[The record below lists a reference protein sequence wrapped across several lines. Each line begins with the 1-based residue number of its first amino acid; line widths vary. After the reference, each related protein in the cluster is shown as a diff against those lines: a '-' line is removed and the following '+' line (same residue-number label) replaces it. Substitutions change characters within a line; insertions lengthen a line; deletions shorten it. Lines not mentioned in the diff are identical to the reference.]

1 MLRAFRLLAAVLL
14 TIALIACD
22 SSTDSKP
29 AGAPTTQ
36 PQAAAKP
43 KQLTIGFIAKAQS
56 NAFFDVCRAG
66 AEAAAKELG
75 EKHGV
80 RIALDVQ
87 SPPHEDAQRQAEAID
102 ALLNRG
108 VAGIAIACSDGN
120 IVAPA
125 IDRAVER
132 GVTVVCF
139 DSDSPR
145 SKRLTYIGTDEELF
159 GRSIMKELAEV
170 MDKKGTIAVLA
181 GNQTAPNL
189 TVRRTGVLEEL
200 KKYPDMKLAD
210 NGVRFNQEVPEK
222 AVEELNTFQQAHPEV
237 QGWAVIGGWP
247 FFARDAVKWPAGQVR
262 IVSADAL
269 PPQWPYLRDGYVEA
283 YYSQDPYGFGYEA
296 VRVIVEKALEGKDP
310 ENRIAKPPTR
320 VTKENLDAFAEE
332 WNERLEQE

>member
-1 MLRAFRLLAAVLL
+1 MLRAFLTATTVLL
-14 TIALIACD
+14 TLALIACD
-22 SSTDSKP
+22 ASTDSRSAAP
-29 AGAPTTQ
+29 ATQ

-66 AEAAAKELG
+66 AVAAAKDLSS
-75 EKHGV
+75 KHGV
-80 RIALDVQ
+80 QITLDVQ

-108 VAGIAIACSDGN
+108 VKGIAIACSDGN

-125 IDRAVER
+125 IDRAAER
-132 GVTVVCF
+132 GVAVVCF

-145 SKRLTYIGTDEELF
+145 SKRLTYIGTDETLL

-170 MDKKGTIAVLA
+170 MGKKGTIAVLA

-189 TVRRTGVLEEL
+189 TVRRGGVLEEL
-200 KKYPDMKLAD
+200 KGYPDMKLAD
-210 NGVRFNQEVPEK
+210 NGMRFNQETPER
-222 AVEELNTFQQAHPEV
+222 AVEEMNTFQRAHPEV
-237 QGWAVIGGWP
+237 RGWAVIGGWP
-247 FFARDAVKWPAGQVR
+247 FFARDAVKWPAGQVK

-296 VRVIVEKALEGKDP
+296 VKVIVEKTLEGKEP
-310 ENRIAKPPTR
+310 EKLIAKPPTR

-332 WNERLEQE
+332 WNARLGQK